1 MNINL
6 TSYFRTALAGAF
18 VLLSSAIFAQQN
30 PVISSQNGDRKDKR
44 VNLDLLQATLDTLLS
59 RSETIGDAV
68 SSGGEL
74 PTVDWSAT
82 LGNST
87 SPGTDLDLD
96 GYSITNAGS
105 ISTTGALTADSL
117 LLRGA

>member
-1 MNINL
+1 M
-6 TSYFRTALAGAF
+6 
-18 VLLSSAIFAQQN
+18 FAQQN

-87 SPGTDLDLD
+87 SPRTDLDLD